1 LPTFPETLPKLL
13 EDPLWA
19 DQPFWLLNF
28 FEFKRDVEGNADE
41 ARASFQRYLS
51 SARRFSAQMRGSDV
65 WFEGAR
71 LVSTRCLSAF
81 PESHGVWDAVVLYEY
96 DSPKTLVD
104 MVVSNPDYQ
113 EAAQD
118 RFSAEVKTTQVAV
131 KPTLLT
137 TEHGSI
143 DAATSAQAEAYADWF
158 WQQSLPGKNAQAS
171 DEPQTIYPDAD
182 TLMAQFAP
190 GPNQRLDP
198 ESPLLALNLL
208 RYKRSPEVP
217 DGRSLY
223 YEYVR
228 RIQAIILE
236 HIPQPSGLRCCVA
249 PCMTLNGDT
258 EWDEF
263 GIMEYPALTALVGL
277 GGLPGADEAVE
288 FRQKGLQAQ
297 GLVLAEPQLCN
308 GFAEGPFRAG
318 SDEDSIAL
326 SAPCRAPLQPLPRA
340 EQHS

>member
-1 LPTFPETLPKLL
+1 MPNFSETLPRLL
-13 EDPLWA
+13 QDPLWA

-28 FEFKRDVEGNADE
+28 FEFRRDADGSIDE

-51 SARRFSAQMRGSDV
+51 SARRFGAQLRGSDV
-65 WFEGAR
+65 WLEGAR

-96 DSPKTLVD
+96 DSPKALMD
-104 MVVSNPDYQ
+104 MVVGNKDY
-113 EAAQD
+113 EAAAQD
-118 RFSAEVKTTQVAV
+118 RYAAEVTTTQVAV

-137 TEHGSI
+137 TEHGAI
-143 DAATSAQAEAYADWF
+143 DASANEQAEAYADWF
-158 WQQSLPGKNAQAS
+158 WQQSLPGKAAQAP
-171 DEPQTIYPDAD
+171 DEPQTIRPDED
-182 TLMAQFAP
+182 TILAQFAP
-190 GPNQRLDP
+190 GPKQRLDP
-198 ESPLLALNLL
+198 ESSLLALNLL

-217 DGRSLY
+217 DGRALY
-223 YEYVR
+223 HEYAR
-228 RIQAIILE
+228 RIQAIIGE

-263 GIMEYPALTALVGL
+263 GIMEYPALTGLAGL
-277 GGLPGADEAVE
+277 GGLPGAKEAME
-288 FRQKGLQAQ
+288 FRKQGLQAQ

-318 SDEDSIAL
+318 SDDDSVAL
-326 SAPCRAPLQPLPRA
+326 PAPVDAPLPVVPSAQGG
-340 EQHS
+340 